1 MKVLDWWEVKE
12 PGLYWLYIPKNS
24 INYGSAKI
32 IEVHGDGSYSHIGL
46 DGEFLFNEEH
56 HSGYKYVKAEQ
67 PALPVYDQYQEG
79 NLNHERNN
87 GDSKFPFRV
96 EGYWRQREL
105 PVEHVGPGRHTAAF
119 LDRQDAELP
128 WPYIFQIPQYD
139 KQEFIN
145 KLADIE
151 DLAEESRYRGFSIC
165 RITGV
170 NRGNCEYKYKG
181 WKWPGG
187 LIEYIRL
194 GVPPSRAFY
203 AFIMDV
209 PQSECEWLPTYNRT
223 EDE

>member
-1 MKVLDWWEVKE
+1 MKVLDWWEVKQ
-12 PGLYWLYIPKNS
+12 PGLYWVYLPNGDIEI
-24 INYGSAKI
+24 INVVAN
-32 IEVHGDGSYSHIGL
+32 GDFTYTGI
-46 DGEFLFNEEH
+46 DDEFTFTSEEH
-56 HSGYKYVKAEQ
+56 AGYKFVRAEA
-67 PALPVYDQYQEG
+67 PKLPVYGQYQEG

-87 GDSKFPFRV
+87 GDSKFPYHV
-96 EGYWRQREL
+96 EGYWRRREL
-105 PVEHVGPGRHTAAF
+105 MVEHTGPGRHTATF

-151 DLAEESRYRGFSIC
+151 DVAEQERYRGFSIC
-165 RITGV
+165 RITGE

-203 AFIMDV
+203 AFIMGCS
-209 PQSECEWLPTYNRT
+209 QSECEWLPTYNRT